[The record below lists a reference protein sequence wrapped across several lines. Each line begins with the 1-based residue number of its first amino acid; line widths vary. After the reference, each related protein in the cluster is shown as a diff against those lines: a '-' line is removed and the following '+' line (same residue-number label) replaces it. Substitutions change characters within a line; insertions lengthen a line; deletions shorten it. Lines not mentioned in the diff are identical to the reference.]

1 MAKKAAKQKAPTV
14 WKTEVF
20 QLIDR
25 LSSDRALLERA
36 VTALRD
42 GASLV
47 DVGVASRA
55 LEGDDERK
63 KHVAKHWLGDER
75 LQRVLGQ
82 ALLRAGE
89 LALERR
95 LPIDAYWVFAGKRP
109 RAAVS
114 WNDRQV
120 TLIVVRPAPTIPKK
134 VQKAKKQARSKRE
147 EGPGPPPPPPP
158 QIEQFR

>member
-1 MAKKAAKQKAPTV
+1 MAARKANSKPPTV
-14 WKTEVF
+14 WKTRVF
-20 QLIDR
+20 ELIDR
-25 LSSDRALLERA
+25 VSSDRALLERA
-36 VTALRD
+36 VAALRS

-47 DVGVASRA
+47 DVGVASRTI
-55 LEGDDERK
+55 DDDPDRK
-63 KHVAKHWLGDER
+63 QHLADHWLDGKR

-89 LALERR
+89 LALEHRI
-95 LPIDAYWVFAGKRP
+95 PIDAYWVFSGKRP

-120 TLIVVRPAPTIPKK
+120 TLIVVRPAPKIPRKLRAGK
-134 VQKAKKQARSKRE
+134 LVDAKARPE
-147 EGPGPPPPPPP
+147 P